1 MSWSKE
7 KQLFKSN
14 IEMLINSG
22 DLENSKKLITQYD
35 SIDDNDIDIVS
46 MKAVIMIL
54 ESNMDGAEE
63 LLWKGVELDHNN
75 SDILFNLGYLY
86 EVKGEYRKAINFIG
100 R

>member
-1 MSWSKE
+1 MIE
-7 KQLFKSN
+7 MNELEQQKQLFKSN

-86 EVKGEYRKAINFIG
+86 EVKGNIARP
-100 R
+100 